1 MSTTEN
7 YIIKENQ
14 VFIPATIW
22 FEERSIGELPEQNQQ
37 HLISAMQDRF
47 QESVQKMEEIQKE
60 FDSSEDKIKLAG
72 KLARTKMYICNAKA
86 IGDYASILSKL
97 DIMEAEIKKAVDEVL
112 VKKEELVMEAEVLL
126 EAKEWKDATD
136 KLRDLQKVFR
146 DLPTVPDLK
155 NEELKN
161 KFEAIKD
168 EFFKKKQASFESF
181 EQDLLDNLD
190 KKLELCE
197 KAEALSNSTEWK
209 KTTEAYQELNEAW
222 KQIGIV
228 PKHRKDELWFRFST
242 AKDIFFNKKREHFDE
257 IKVEQGDNLA
267 KKMALVERANELK
280 ESKDWKKTSD
290 AYAELMEEW
299 KKVGRVSQDKSDEIW
314 NQFLEAKNYFF
325 QQKDAH
331 YSGIRVQL
339 EDNFAKKMAIVTH
352 AEELQHSMD
361 FEQATQE
368 YMDMFEEWKK
378 IGRIPKE
385 HGDEPWERFMK
396 AKKNFFERK
405 DANREKRKQELSK
418 DLQERLSRNRGFY
431 NKVNRELQRE
441 EELLF
446 DVQDRLQNLP
456 ATLRSYEKRE
466 ELKDMIGEIEDKI
479 NQLKAKVKDVKE
491 KIHQDERE
499 INYILRGP
507 KKKENSKDETKV
519 NAESKP
525 DVAPISEQTTESSF
539 AEEQQAPEEDTQD
552 LTSES
557 SIDPSEN
564 KPSTNETDSAE

>member
-1 MSTTEN
+1 MSNTEN
-7 YIIKENQ
+7 YFIRDNQ
-14 VFIPATIW
+14 VIIPASDW
-22 FEERSIGELPEQNQQ
+22 FEERSIGELQEQNQQ

-47 QESVQKMEEIQKE
+47 QESVQKMEELQKE

-86 IGDYASILSKL
+86 IGDYASLLTKL
-97 DIMEAEIKKAVDEVL
+97 DLMEAEIKKAVDDVL
-112 VKKEELVMEAEVLL
+112 VKKEELCKQAEALL
-126 EAKEWKDATD
+126 EAKEWKEATD
-136 KLRDLQKVFR
+136 KLRDIQKEFR
-146 DLPTVPDLK
+146 DLPSVPDLK

-161 KFEAIKD
+161 RFEATKD
-168 EFFKKKQASFESF
+168 DFFKKKQASFESF

-197 KAEALSNSTEWK
+197 KAEALANSTEWK

-267 KKMALVERANELK
+267 KKMALVERANALK

-299 KKVGRVSQDKSDEIW
+299 KKVGRVSQEKSDEIW
-314 NQFLEAKNYFF
+314 NQFLEAKNFFF
-325 QQKDAH
+325 QQKDGH

-339 EDNFAKKMAIVTH
+339 EDNYAKKMAIVQH
-352 AEELQHSMD
+352 AEELQNTMEFD
-361 FEQATQE
+361 QATQE

-385 HGDEPWERFMK
+385 YGDEPWERFMK
-396 AKKNFFERK
+396 AKKNFFDRK
-405 DANREKRKQELSK
+405 DANREKRKLELSK
-418 DLQERLSRNRGFY
+418 DLQERLARNRGFY

-456 ATLRSYEKRE
+456 ATLRSYESVR
-466 ELKDMIGEIEDKI
+466 
-479 NQLKAKVKDVKE
+479 N
-491 KIHQDERE
+491 
-499 INYILRGP
+499 
-507 KKKENSKDETKV
+507 
-519 NAESKP
+519 
-525 DVAPISEQTTESSF
+525 
-539 AEEQQAPEEDTQD
+539 
-552 LTSES
+552 
-557 SIDPSEN
+557 
-564 KPSTNETDSAE
+564 